1 MKLEQN
7 IVQVQTLSTQTIQ
20 SLKILQM
27 NTPELMD
34 YVQEISMEN
43 PVLEAEFSAVSA
55 AGAAGR
61 GKSQM
66 DGWRT
71 VTRSNTG
78 KNSREISRMPGIMQP
93 KPKRNR

>member
-7 IVQVQTLSTQTIQ
+7 IVQAQTLSTQTIQ

-43 PVLEAEFSAVSA
+43 PVLEAEFSAVPA
-55 AGAAGR
+55 AGTSGR
-61 GKSQM
+61 DQSQM
-66 DGWRT
+66 EWLE
-71 VTRSNTG
+71 
-78 KNSREISRMPGIMQP
+78 NSDPQHHWQKQQGNEPEIGRAHV
-93 KPKRNR
+93 